1 MTDWTPDEL
10 QQLDGIRYRQA
21 ATRALR
27 AVATG
32 LCITLATRHGIP
44 AAVASWLLAMLACQ
58 CMAPGVPEHLGARAR
73 EIDRQRAAR
82 R

>member
-1 MTDWTPDEL
+1 MTWTDDEIR
-10 QQLDGIRYRQA
+10 QLDGIRYRQA

-32 LCITLATRHGIP
+32 LCITLATRNGIP
-44 AAVASWLLAMLACQ
+44 AGVAAWLLAMLACQ
-58 CMAPGVPEHLGARAR
+58 CMAPEVPENLEARAR

>member
-1 MTDWTPDEL
+1 MTWTDEEML
-10 QQLDGIRYRQA
+10 QLDGIRYRKA
-21 ATRALR
+21 AVRALR

-32 LCITLATRHGIP
+32 ICIVLAMRHGLLLGIAAWLIALALVQCLEPEIP
-44 AAVASWLLAMLACQ
+44 DRLSN
-58 CMAPGVPEHLGARAR
+58 RAR